1 MALPLVVSAGI
12 GALLSGLIGAV
23 VSNAGRLLVA
33 FGITLISVKGIETVV
48 GYLVHDIAL
57 IGSAFNWSGGSGS
70 NFGNFGAAMMQL
82 AVYAGLF
89 DVINILISGYMAIAS
104 LKMFRTYVGRMK

>member
-1 MALPLVVSAGI
+1 MALPLVVTAGI

-33 FGITLISVKGIETVV
+33 FGVTLISVKGIETVV
-48 GYLVHDIAL
+48 GYLIQDISQ
-57 IGSAFNWSGGSGS
+57 ISAAFASGGGSGY
-70 NFGNFGAAMMQL
+70 NFAAAMMQL

-89 DVINILISGYMAIAS
+89 DVINILISGYLAIAS
-104 LKMFRTYVGRMK
+104 LKMFRTYVGRLK